1 LFLTIPSV
9 EKLRYASQATGAK
22 RPVAKTTDGDMA
34 LFDRDEATEL
44 RELFAGMDDADEAAA
59 REAMAEAAELLREH
73 DFSFRHIVQE
83 TDARGLL
90 LPTKVGAAMRLM
102 DSTALPEAESA
113 FSGARRLMKNCG
125 LTFSGIISALDRQPV
140 RAEDIQELRL
150 AYKIEVERSRELEA
164 ELQKLRAS
172 AAAVAAAAAA
182 AAGPAPAKGAPQPA
196 ASPFRNFVMVAT
208 LLLGV
213 VLAASIVS
221 TFTDTHRFAS
231 ATATGSMSSALIPTA
246 ASAIMQRDS
255 ADRLSPARA
264 GWNCWRNRSTQGPC
278 F

>member
-1 LFLTIPSV
+1 
-9 EKLRYASQATGAK
+9 
-22 RPVAKTTDGDMA
+22 MA
-34 LFDRDEATEL
+34 LFDSDEATEL

-83 TDARGLL
+83 ADARGLL

-102 DSTALPEAESA
+102 DSTTSPEAGSA

-125 LTFSGIISALDRQPV
+125 LTFAGIIGALDREPV
-140 RAEDIQELRL
+140 RAEDIQELKL
-150 AYKIEVERSRELEA
+150 AYKIEAERSRALEA

-182 AAGPAPAKGAPQPA
+182 AAEPAPAKGASQPA
-196 ASPFRNFVMVAT
+196 ASPFRNFLMVAT

-221 TFTDTHRFAS
+221 TFTDTHRSAN
-231 ATATGSMSSALIPTA
+231 ATASMSSASIPTA

-255 ADRLSPARA
+255 ADRLSPPPA
-264 GWNCWRNRSTQGPC
+264 GWNCWRNRSIQGPC